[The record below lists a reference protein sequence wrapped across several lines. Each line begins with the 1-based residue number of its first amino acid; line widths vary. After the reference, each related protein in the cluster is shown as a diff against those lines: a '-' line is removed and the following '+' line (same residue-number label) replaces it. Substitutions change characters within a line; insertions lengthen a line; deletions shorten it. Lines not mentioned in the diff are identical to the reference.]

1 MIKWTRRKESDLGTG
16 LAEKSV
22 YNRQSSHTVSS
33 FMATVALE
41 TTPDLLS
48 TDIRRLG
55 RILGEIIVK
64 LEGKAVL
71 DLEEKLRL
79 LAKSSRA
86 GTVQAGR
93 ELEQAVREL
102 SVVEAGHMAMA
113 FTVYFELVNLAEETH
128 RVRLLR
134 RRRRAQYSE
143 PDTPPMRESI
153 GAALRELKAKGV
165 SSGEVQQILD
175 KLCIEL
181 VFTAHPTE
189 AKRRTMLNKLQ
200 RLAQRLHN
208 PEAHIEDEITGIANP
223 RALEREI
230 TALWLTDRSRSARPE
245 VADEVRTGLWYFD
258 TTLWQTVPLLQ
269 DELERALAE
278 TYPTVKA
285 PDKWIQFGSW
295 MGGDRDGNPN
305 VTPAVTAEALVL
317 HRHLALDKFQESL
330 RELARSLSISSR
342 LDTIAPEL
350 VKLLEEEEAVD
361 PHLRLLHDRYPE
373 EPYRLLLSGL
383 RAQVIAADKIDQ
395 RRLLLGQ
402 SSGDEAPALRT
413 ADLAHVLDLIAE
425 SLSSNRSALLAEGE
439 LHRVRQ
445 QLALFGLGV
454 ARLDLRQHSSKHESA
469 LTEIFR
475 TLHLTPDYAA
485 LEEQERL
492 ALLLRVLAL
501 PPLALPGSGYSPETA
516 DVIGSLQV
524 ANRAIELY
532 GPEAIGVYV
541 ISMTHDLADVLEV
554 LVLHHLVGVSLDIA
568 PLFETLGDLE
578 AAPGILGQMFGC
590 EPYRAH
596 LRSRYDHQT
605 IMLGYSDSNKDC
617 GYLTANWALFQAQE
631 TISAACR
638 KWNLGLTLFHGRGGS
653 IARGGGPAAKAIL
666 AQPCGLYDA
675 KIRVTEQGEVL
686 STRYHDP
693 DLAFR
698 IIEQMAYG
706 VLLGAHAAQ
715 EQSATVPEAWRE
727 AMTEMSRLAYNAYYE
742 LVHKDPEFI
751 EFWRTSTPIE
761 EISGLKLGS
770 RPTFRKAT
778 KSVEDLRA
786 IPWVFSWM
794 QSRCVFPGWYGLG
807 SALEQYAAKGAK
819 EAELLRTM
827 YHDWMFFR
835 ATIDNAQLTLVK
847 ADIRI
852 ASHYASLVPDEAIRT
867 RVFAAIRGEFERTE
881 RAILSITGQK
891 ALLEREPVLSRS
903 VHLRNPYIDPLNY
916 IQVEMIRRLRALK
929 EKTGPEA
936 DAIRDVIEL
945 TINGVS
951 GGLKNT
957 G

>member
-1 MIKWTRRKESDLGTG
+1 MAHPTTELPSDALSGEIKL
-16 LAEKSV
+16 
-22 YNRQSSHTVSS
+22 
-33 FMATVALE
+33 
-41 TTPDLLS
+41 
-48 TDIRRLG
+48 LG
-55 RILGEIIVK
+55 RILGEVIVK
-64 LEGKAVL
+64 LEGREIFDV
-71 DLEEKLRL
+71 EEKLRQ

-86 GTVQAGR
+86 GNAAAEQ
-93 ELEQAVREL
+93 ELEEAVRQL
-102 SVVEAGHMAMA
+102 SVAQAASMAMA

-134 RRRRAQYSE
+134 SRRRAQYK
-143 PDTPPMRESI
+143 DGGTPMRESI
-153 GAALRELKAKGV
+153 GAALSELKAQGV
-165 SSGEVQQILD
+165 PSETVQQILD

-200 RLAQRLHN
+200 RLAQRLRN
-208 PEAHIEDEITGIANP
+208 PEAHLDDEVTGIVNP

-230 TALWLTDRSRSARPE
+230 TSLWLTDRSRSTRPE

-258 TTLWQTVPLLQ
+258 TTLWHTVPLLQ
-269 DELERALAE
+269 DELVRALAA

-285 PDKWIQFGSW
+285 PSRWIQFGSW

-305 VTPAVTAEALVL
+305 VTPSVTAEALVL

-330 RELARSLSISSR
+330 RELARLLSISSR
-342 LDTIAPEL
+342 IDNISPEL
-350 VKLLEEEEAVD
+350 QRLLEKEEAHD
-361 PHLRLLHDRYPE
+361 PHLRAIHARYPE

-383 RAQVIAADKIDQ
+383 RARLIAADQTDQ
-395 RRLLLGQ
+395 RKLLLGHD
-402 SSGDEAPALRT
+402 SEVEELRT
-413 ADLAHVLDLIAE
+413 VDLAQVLDLIAE
-425 SLSSNRSALLAEGE
+425 SLTAHRSALLAEGE
-439 LHRVRQ
+439 LQTVRR
-445 QLALFGLGV
+445 QLALFGLSV

-469 LTEIFR
+469 LAEIFR
-475 TLHLTPDYAA
+475 TLHLTSDYSAMN
-485 LEEQERL
+485 EEDRL
-492 ALLLRVLAL
+492 ALLLKVLSL
-501 PPLALPGSGYSPETA
+501 PPLAVPTTGFGPETS
-516 DVIGSLQV
+516 DVLGSLRV
-524 ANRAIELY
+524 AKRAIELY
-532 GPEAIGVYV
+532 GSEAIGVYV
-541 ISMTHDLADVLEV
+541 ISMTHDLSDVIEV
-554 LVLHHLVGVSLDIA
+554 LVLLHLVGVMLDIA

-578 AAPGILGQMFGC
+578 AAPGILEQMFQC

-596 LRSRYDHQT
+596 LRARHDHQT

-617 GYLTANWALFQAQE
+617 GYLTANWALFQSQE
-631 TISAACR
+631 TISAVCR
-638 KWNLGLTLFHGRGGS
+638 KWQLGLTLFHGRGGS

-706 VLLGAHAAQ
+706 VLLGAHAAR
-715 EQSATVPEAWRE
+715 EKTADSVPAAWRE
-727 AMTEMSRLAYNAYYE
+727 AMTEMSRLAYNAYFD
-742 LVHKDPEFI
+742 LVHRDPEFI

-807 SALEQYAAKGAK
+807 SALEQYAAKGPA

-827 YHDWMFFR
+827 YKDWMFFK
-835 ATIDNAQLTLVK
+835 ATIDNAQLTLLK
-847 ADIRI
+847 ADMEI
-852 ASHYASLVPDEAIRT
+852 ASHYASLVPDEAIRA
-867 RVFAAIRGEFERTE
+867 RVFDSIRAEFDRT
-881 RAILSITGQK
+881 RKAILAITGQQ
-891 ALLEREPVLSRS
+891 ALLEREPVLSKS
-903 VHLRNPYIDPLNY
+903 VQLRNPYIDPLNY
-916 IQVEMIRRLRALK
+916 IQVEMIRRLRALSD
-929 EKTGPEA
+929 KTTPEA

>member
-1 MIKWTRRKESDLGTG
+1 
-16 LAEKSV
+16 
-22 YNRQSSHTVSS
+22 
-33 FMATVALE
+33 MATPADLPPDALSAE
-41 TTPDLLS
+41 
-48 TDIRRLG
+48 IRELG
-55 RILGEIIVK
+55 RALGDVIAK
-64 LEGKAVL
+64 LEGREIL

-79 LAKSSRA
+79 LAKSSRSGNA
-86 GTVQAGR
+86 DAEQ
-93 ELEQAVREL
+93 ELQDAVRGL
-102 SVVEAGHMAMA
+102 TVPQATSMTLA

-134 RRRRAQYSE
+134 RRRRAQYAE
-143 PDTPPMRESI
+143 GGTPMRESI
-153 GAALRELKAKGV
+153 GAALLELKARNV
-165 SSGEVQQILD
+165 PAETVQQILD
-175 KLCIEL
+175 KLSIDL

-200 RLAQRLHN
+200 RLARRLRN
-208 PEAHIEDEITGIANP
+208 PEAHLNDEITGIVDP

-230 TALWLTDRSRSARPE
+230 TSLWLTDRSRSARPE

-258 TTLWQTVPLLQ
+258 TTLWETVPLLQ
-269 DELERALAE
+269 DELERALAD
-278 TYPTVKA
+278 TYPTVRA
-285 PDKWIQFGSW
+285 PARWIQFGSW

-305 VTPAVTAEALVL
+305 VTPSVTAEALVL
-317 HRHLALDKFQESL
+317 HRHLALDKFQEAF
-330 RELARSLSISSR
+330 RELARLLSISSR
-342 LDTIAPEL
+342 IDEISPDLQR
-350 VKLLEEEEAVD
+350 LLEKEEAGND
-361 PHLRLLHDRYPE
+361 HLRALHARYPE

-383 RAQVIAADKIDQ
+383 RSKLLAADKTDQ
-395 RRLLLGQ
+395 RPLLLGQ
-402 SSGDEAPALRT
+402 ETASNALRT
-413 ADLAHVLDLIAE
+413 SDLAQVLDLIAG

-439 LHRVRQ
+439 LKRIQR

-454 ARLDLRQHSSKHESA
+454 AGLDLRQHSSRHESA
-469 LTEIFR
+469 LAEIFR
-475 TLHLTPDYAA
+475 ALNLSPDYAA
-485 LEEQERL
+485 LSEEERLKLLLHVLSLPRL
-492 ALLLRVLAL
+492 ALPV
-501 PPLALPGSGYSPETA
+501 SGFTPETS
-516 DVIGSLQV
+516 DVIGSLNV
-524 ANRAIELY
+524 ARRAIELY
-532 GPEAIGVYV
+532 GPEAMGVYV
-541 ISMTHDLADVLEV
+541 ISMTHDLSDVIEV
-554 LVLHHLVGVSLDIA
+554 LVLLHLTGVMLDVV
-568 PLFETLGDLE
+568 PLFETLGDLQ
-578 AAPGILGQMFGC
+578 AAPGILEQMFTC

-596 LRSRYDHQT
+596 LRARRDHQT

-617 GYLTANWALFQAQE
+617 GYLTANWALFEAQE
-631 TISAACR
+631 TISAVCR
-638 KWNLGLTLFHGRGGS
+638 KWQLGLTLFHGRGGS

-706 VLLGAHAAQ
+706 VLLGAQAALDKTADQ
-715 EQSATVPEAWRE
+715 VPPAWRE
-727 AMTEMSRLAYNAYYE
+727 AMTEMSRLAYNAYFD
-742 LVHKDPEFI
+742 LVHRDPEFI

-761 EISGLKLGS
+761 EISGLRLGS

-807 SALEQYAAKGAK
+807 SALEQFMAKG
-819 EAELLRTM
+819 EAQADLLRGM
-827 YHDWMFFR
+827 YRDWMFFK
-835 ATIDNAQLTLVK
+835 ATIDNAQLTLLK
-847 ADIRI
+847 ADMKI

-867 RVFAAIRGEFERTE
+867 RIFEGIRAEFERTK
-881 RAILSITGQK
+881 RAILAITGQQ

-903 VHLRNPYIDPLNY
+903 VQLRNPYIDPLNY
-916 IQVEMIRRLRALK
+916 IQVEMIRRLRALPDK
-929 EKTGPEA
+929 ASPEA

>member
-1 MIKWTRRKESDLGTG
+1 MAHTPAEISSDTLS
-16 LAEKSV
+16 AEI
-22 YNRQSSHTVSS
+22 RQ
-33 FMATVALE
+33 
-41 TTPDLLS
+41 
-48 TDIRRLG
+48 LG
-55 RILGEIIVK
+55 RILGEVIVK
-64 LEGKAVL
+64 LEGRDVF

-86 GTVQAGR
+86 GTASAEQ
-93 ELEQAVREL
+93 ELEAAVRGL
-102 SVVEAGHMAMA
+102 SVAEAAHMAMA

-134 RRRRAQYSE
+134 RRRRAQYQE
-143 PDTPPMRESI
+143 GGTPMRESI
-153 GAALRELKAKGV
+153 GAALRELKARNV
-165 SSGEVQQILD
+165 PAEEVQQILD
-175 KLCIEL
+175 QLCIEL

-200 RLAQRLHN
+200 RLAQRLRN
-208 PEAHIEDEITGIANP
+208 PEAHIEDEITGVANP

-230 TALWLTDRSRSARPE
+230 TSLWLTDRSRTARPE

-258 TTLWQTVPLLQ
+258 TTLWETIPLLQ

-285 PDKWIQFGSW
+285 PARWIQFGSW

-305 VTPAVTAEALVL
+305 VTPAVTAEALTL
-317 HRHLALDKFQESL
+317 HRHLALGKFQEAL
-330 RELARSLSISSR
+330 RELARLLSISSR
-342 LDTIAPEL
+342 LDAISPEL
-350 VKLLEEEEAVD
+350 ARLLAEEEAAD
-361 PHLRLLHDRYPE
+361 AHLRSLHDRYPE

-383 RAQVIAADKIDQ
+383 RSKLISADSVDQ
-395 RRLLLGQ
+395 RRLLLGPET
-402 SSGDEAPALRT
+402 DHAELRT
-413 ADLAHVLDLIAE
+413 PDLTQVLDLIAE
-425 SLSSNRSALLAEGE
+425 SLGSHRSALLAEGE

-445 QLALFGLGV
+445 QLALFGLSV
-454 ARLDLRQHSSKHESA
+454 ARLDLRQHSSRHESA
-469 LTEIFR
+469 LAEIFR
-475 TLHLTPDYAA
+475 TLNLTPDYAA
-485 LEEQERL
+485 LNEEDRL

-501 PPLALPGSGYSPETA
+501 PPFAVPASGFTPETS
-516 DVIGSLQV
+516 DVLGSLRV
-524 ANRAIELY
+524 AKRAIQLY
-532 GPEAIGVYV
+532 GAEAVGIYV
-541 ISMTHDLADVLEV
+541 ISMTHDLSDVIEV
-554 LVLHHLVGVSLDIA
+554 LVLLHLVGVMLDIA

-578 AAPGILGQMFGC
+578 AAPAILGQMFDC
-590 EPYRAH
+590 APYRAH
-596 LRSRYDHQT
+596 LAARRDHQT

-631 TISAACR
+631 TIAAVCR
-638 KWNLGLTLFHGRGGS
+638 KWRLGLTLFHGRGGS

-698 IIEQMAYG
+698 IIEQMTYG
-706 VLLGAHAAQ
+706 VLLGAQAARQ
-715 EQSATVPEAWRE
+715 EKADTVPAAWRD
-727 AMTEMSRLAYNAYYE
+727 AMTEMSRLAYNAYYN
-742 LVHKDPEFI
+742 LVHRDPEFI

-778 KSVEDLRA
+778 KSVDDLRA

-807 SALEQYAAKGAK
+807 SALEQFAARGAA
-819 EAELLRTM
+819 EAELLRVM
-827 YHDWMFFR
+827 YQDWMFFK
-835 ATIDNAQLTLVK
+835 ATIDNAQLTLLK

-852 ASHYASLVPDEAIRT
+852 AAHYASLVPDEAIRA
-867 RVFAAIRGEFERTE
+867 RVFDAIRDEFDRTKS
-881 RAILSITGQK
+881 AILAITGQQ
-891 ALLEREPVLSRS
+891 ALLEREPVLARS
-903 VHLRNPYIDPLNY
+903 VQLRNPYIDPLNY
-916 IQVEMIRRLRALK
+916 IQVDMIRRLRELHD
-929 EKTGPEA
+929 KTGPEA